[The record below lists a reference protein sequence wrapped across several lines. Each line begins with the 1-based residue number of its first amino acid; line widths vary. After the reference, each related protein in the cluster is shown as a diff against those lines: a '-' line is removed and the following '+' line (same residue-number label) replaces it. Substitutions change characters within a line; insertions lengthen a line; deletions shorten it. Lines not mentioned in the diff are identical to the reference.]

1 MESLP
6 LNLKLTEVIP
16 DKNVVS
22 SRVFHEEI
30 LDVVD
35 PALDEHPAVI
45 AVDMLFELL
54 PGNHAFGH
62 VDNINSDKL

>member
-1 MESLP
+1 MPRKHNST
-6 LNLKLTEVIP
+6 NK
-16 DKNVVS
+16 S
-22 SRVFHEEI
+22 RSRVFHEEI